1 MSGGVLAVVLTAALM
16 HATWNAVVKGAGDRL
31 LTMGLVCLGHLIPA
45 LVALPFVAVPGA
57 AAWPYLIAST
67 VIHWGYY
74 YLLTVAYRLGD
85 LSLVYPIARGA
96 APVLIALGA
105 QVFAGERL
113 PTPAW
118 GGIALIS
125 GGIFLLTLQ
134 ARAGAVGLGA
144 VAAALM
150 VAATVTAYSLI
161 DGIGVRI
168 PAAALDY
175 IVWLFVLEGFFAVA
189 VFWVRRDG
197 LGRVPGRVWA
207 MGILGGMISA
217 GAYALA
223 LWAKTVA
230 PIGMVSALRE
240 TSVIFAAL
248 IGVIWFGERPLG
260 LRIVAAVVV
269 AGGVLLVTLG
279 A

>member
-1 MSGGVLAVVLTAALM
+1 MTAGVLAVVLGAAAM
-16 HATWNAVVKGAGDRL
+16 HATWNAVVKGAGDRV
-31 LTMGLVCLGHLIPA
+31 LTMGLVCFGHLIPA
-45 LVALPFVAVPGA
+45 LILVPFVAVPGPE
-57 AAWPYLIAST
+57 AWPYLIAST

-113 PTPAW
+113 PALAW

-134 ARAGAVGLGA
+134 ARAAAVRLGA
-144 VAAALM
+144 VLAALL
-150 VAATVTAYSLI
+150 VAAMVTSYSLV

-168 PAAALDY
+168 PGAAQDY
-175 IVWLFVLEGFFAVA
+175 IVWLFVLEGFFALT
-189 VFWVRRDG
+189 VFWLRRNG
-197 LGRVPGRVWA
+197 LRAVPRRVWVA
-207 MGILGGMISA
+207 GISGGMISA
-217 GAYALA
+217 AAYALA

-248 IGVIWFGERPLG
+248 IGVIWFGERPFG
-260 LRIVAAVVV
+260 LRIVAALVV
-269 AGGVLLVTLG
+269 AGGVVLVTLG
-279 A
+279 G

>member
-16 HATWNAVVKGAGDRL
+16 HATWNAVVKGAGDRM
-31 LTMGLVCLGHLIPA
+31 LTMGLVCLGHMIPA
-45 LVALPFVAVPGA
+45 LALVPFVAVPEA
-57 AAWPYLIAST
+57 EAWPYLIAST

-85 LSLVYPIARGA
+85 LSLVYPIARGS

-113 PTPAW
+113 PLLVWA
-118 GGIALIS
+118 GIALIS

-134 ARAGAVGLGA
+134 ARAGAVRLGA

-150 VAATVTAYSLI
+150 VAATVTAYSLV

-175 IVWLFVLEGFFAVA
+175 IVWLFVLEGFFALA
-189 VFWVRRDG
+189 VFWQRRAG
-197 LGRVPGRVWA
+197 LRSVPRGVWIT
-207 MGILGGMISA
+207 GIAGGMISA
-217 GAYALA
+217 LAYALA

-248 IGVIWFGERPLG
+248 IGVIWFGERPVA
-260 LRIVAAVVV
+260 LRIWAALVV
-269 AGGVLLVTLG
+269 AGGVVLVTLG

>member
-1 MSGGVLAVVLTAALM
+1 MTGGVLAVVLTAALM
-16 HATWNAVVKGAGDRL
+16 HAMWNAVVKGAGDRM
-31 LTMGLVCLGHLIPA
+31 LTMGLVCLGHMIPA
-45 LVALPFVAVPGA
+45 LALLPFVAVPGP

-74 YLLTVAYRLGD
+74 YFLTVAYRLGD
-85 LSLVYPIARGA
+85 LSLVYPIARGS

-113 PTPAW
+113 PALAW

-144 VAAALM
+144 VAAALT
-150 VAATVTAYSLI
+150 VAITVTAYSLV

-168 PAAALDY
+168 PAAAWDY
-175 IVWLFVLEGFFAVA
+175 IVWLFVLEGGFAFGA
-189 VFWVRRDG
+189 LWSRRKG
-197 LGRVPGRVWA
+197 LGAVPGRVWTA
-207 MGILGGMISA
+207 GILGGMISA

-260 LRIVAAVVV
+260 LRLVAAAIVAC
-269 AGGVLLVTLG
+269 GVILVTLG
-279 A
+279 G